1 MAREELIGFDHT
13 LAIASPATKVLGAF
27 FEPRALA
34 SWWDVARSIAVPRP
48 LGAYALEWT
57 PAEATD
63 DLLGRL
69 GGTFHGTVIDFKAG
83 RTLLVADAYFLPP
96 DTDPVGPMALEV
108 ACSSRRRLT
117 AAVDLVLARLHA
129 PSPSASAEQ
138 AAADTVGS
146 PAVTVL
152 RVVMRG
158 YEESARW
165 RRYYELLGVS
175 LPAALEKLKDYL
187 ERGRGIWD
195 LRGW

>member
-1 MAREELIGFDHT
+1 MAHDQPIGLDHT
-13 LAIASPATKVLGAF
+13 VTVAAPATKVLGAF
-27 FEPRALA
+27 FDATALSA
-34 SWWDVARSIAVPRP
+34 WWNVTRSIATPRP
-48 LGAYALEWT
+48 LGVYALEWAPSDT
-57 PAEATD
+57 SD

-69 GGTFHGTVIDFKAG
+69 GGILHGTVVDFRAG
-83 RTLLVADAYFLPP
+83 RTLFVADAYFLPP

-108 ACSSRRRLT
+108 TCTSRRRLT
-117 AAVDLVLARLHA
+117 AAVDVALAKLHPRPA
-129 PSPSASAEQ
+129 PAEPDGS
-138 AAADTVGS
+138 DTVGS
-146 PAVTVL
+146 PAVTSV

-187 ERGRGIWD
+187 ERGCGIWD